1 MAKVKKVEDIP
12 PTETAAIPAVSIE
25 KSKRKMT
32 DAQKA
37 NLAKGQAVMKEMAA
51 KRAEIA
57 NRNKIKDAKRTL
69 GEPVSSDDEDVPS
82 HPNKGIPR
90 PRNTTAK
97 ARSVS
102 PQPTIPPVYKLVVP
116 RKNSKPQK
124 PRNYATKDDLAE
136 IKTMLGKLII
146 PPSEPAPSAAP
157 PSPVAPSS
165 PIKPAPT
172 ANAVA
177 VRRLSGTGFLDNL
190 FFNK

>member
-1 MAKVKKVEDIP
+1 MGKENEKVVEAPAPVVEAKP
-12 PTETAAIPAVSIE
+12 
-25 KSKRKMT
+25 KRKPT
-32 DAQKA
+32 AEQLA
-37 NLAKGQAVMKEMAA
+37 NLAKGQAAMKEMASKRREIAERNKVKEA
-51 KRAEIA
+51 KRI
-57 NRNKIKDAKRTL
+57 L
-69 GEPVSSDDEDVPS
+69 GHETSSDEEDVP
-82 HPNKGIPR
+82 HKQHGR
-90 PRNTTAK
+90 PRK
-97 ARSVS
+97 EEKREKS
-102 PQPTIPPVYKLVVP
+102 PPPPVYKLVVP

-146 PPSEPAPSAAP
+146 PEPVVASAPSAAP

-177 VRRLSGTGFLDNL
+177 VRRLSGTGFLDSM